1 MSFDLDERQVLR
13 LAMAANGPVNPLP
26 AGSSVTVDHLQE
38 IRWKQHLTNAE
49 RQERLEQVRRILRA
63 LDNDDDLD
71 ERMKS
76 RGMFSVS
83 DLIQGTE
90 IVKWTAHTDVN
101 FKAMKARMSAALNND
116 KETVQ

>member
-1 MSFDLDERQVLR
+1 MSFDLDEREAHR

-49 RQERLEQVRRILRA
+49 RQERRILRA